1 MKNSFTLILCFAI
14 NLLHAQSVQGIYTF
28 HRQEMVASFRF
39 NADNTFDFFYSY
51 GAADRTAAGTFT
63 TIGDTVKLKSKKVAG
78 NDFEILSQSK
88 KGKAI
93 KIKVTDKNPY
103 LVSNVS
109 AIVLNGGDRHYFESD
124 KEGMITIDLKSC
136 DTIYIKHELFPDIP
150 TLIKDAN
157 NSNNYFELA
166 LKPSLGEVSFKG
178 IDLFLNDS
186 ALTCYPNY
194 FIPFENI
201 RFEKEQ

>member
-1 MKNSFTLILCFAI
+1 MKISFMLILCCAI
-14 NLLHAQSVQGIYTF
+14 NLLHAQPLQGVYTF

-51 GAADRTAAGTFT
+51 GASDRTATGTFT

-88 KGKAI
+88 KGKAF

-103 LVSNVS
+103 LVSNVA
-109 AIVLNGGDRHYFESD
+109 AIVLNGGDMQYFETNN
-124 KEGMITIDLKSC
+124 EGIITIDLKSC

-150 TLIKDAN
+150 TLIKDVN

-178 IDLFLNDS
+178 IDLFIKDNS
-186 ALTCYPNY
+186 LTCYPNY

-201 RFEKEQ
+201 RFEKE